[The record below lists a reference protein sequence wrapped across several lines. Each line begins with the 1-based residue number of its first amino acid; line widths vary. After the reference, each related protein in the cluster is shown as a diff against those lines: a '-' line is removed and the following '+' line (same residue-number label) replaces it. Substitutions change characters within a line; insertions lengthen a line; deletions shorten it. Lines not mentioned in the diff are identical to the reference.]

1 MAVASYDP
9 FTVMNQ
15 FQRDVNRLFRGRSY
29 NRRIGESAAAP
40 TDWVPPADVQEENG
54 QYVISMD
61 VPGVDVKDIE
71 VTMEKGVLSLSGT
84 RSTGETDK
92 NAYKR
97 RERPS
102 GGFQRRFIM
111 PDDSDAE
118 GITAHGKNGVLQVII
133 PKRQKAQPR
142 RIEVAG

>member
-9 FTVMNQ
+9 FSVMNQ
-15 FQRDVNRLFRGRSY
+15 FQRDVNRLFRGRPY
-29 NRRIGESAAAP
+29 NRRGGENATASS
-40 TDWVPPADVQEENG
+40 DWVPLADVQEEDG
-54 QYVISMD
+54 QYVIFMD
-61 VPGVDVKDIE
+61 VPGVDAKDIE

-84 RSTGETDK
+84 RSTGDTDK
-92 NAYKR
+92 NAFKR
-97 RERPS
+97 LERPS

-118 GITAHGKNGVLQVII
+118 GITAQGKNGVLQVII
-133 PKRQKAQPR
+133 PKRQKSQPR